1 MDDEDIFWASLPE
14 IDFDQPFI
22 PEIIPTPPF

>member
-1 MDDEDIFWASLPE
+1 MEEEDLFWASLPE

-22 PEIIPTPPF
+22 PEIIPEPPF